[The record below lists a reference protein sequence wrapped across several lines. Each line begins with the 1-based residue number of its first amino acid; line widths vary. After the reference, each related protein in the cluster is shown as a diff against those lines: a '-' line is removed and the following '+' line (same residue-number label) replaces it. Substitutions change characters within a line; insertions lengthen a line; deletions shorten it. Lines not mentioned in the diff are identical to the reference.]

1 MVTEVRDSPVC
12 REEMERER
20 VGESEDR
27 REKSYH
33 NVYTCLER
41 REKIVQR
48 RRRDKRCPVEQISIT
63 GKGCGGAVV
72 GDVMVKVLE
81 ESGCERERE
90 E

>member
-1 MVTEVRDSPVC
+1 M
-12 REEMERER
+12 
-20 VGESEDR
+20 
-27 REKSYH
+27 
-33 NVYTCLER
+33 
-41 REKIVQR
+41 QR